1 MFHYITQGTCS
12 REIILDIEDGL
23 VKDVQ
28 FVGGCMGNTSG
39 IASLARDRSADE
51 LIERLEGIQC
61 GARGTSCPDQLAQ
74 ALKLY
79 LKEYSQGSEPEDETG
94 EEQDEVSAPED
105 TQDEVSVPED
115 IQDQESAEEEEK

>member
-1 MFHYITQGTCS
+1 MFHYTTQGTCS

-39 IASLARDRSADE
+39 IASLARDRSANE

-79 LKEYSQGSEPEDETG
+79 LKEYSQSSEPENETG
-94 EEQDEVSAPED
+94 EEQDEVS
-105 TQDEVSVPED
+105 VPED
-115 IQDQESAEEEEK
+115 IRDQESAEEEEK

>member
-79 LKEYSQGSEPEDETG
+79 LK
-94 EEQDEVSAPED
+94 
-105 TQDEVSVPED
+105 VSVPED